1 MKNTSFLLLLT
12 FVGMSACQSNSS
24 TGASDTTQT
33 SPQAAP
39 TPSQD
44 GPTHADSSNI
54 TGPVSVSRGDQVFM
68 AAAADA
74 GMTEV
79 KASQAAQQRASGD
92 RVKQFAAMMITDHTQ
107 AGDKLKAIAQAK
119 NVALPPDVSDAHQK
133 AIDELKQKSGTAFD
147 KAYMKMMVKDHEGA
161 VHDFEQAASQVQD
174 SSLKQFVINTL
185 PTLKMHLDSAK
196 AVEKGL

>member
-1 MKNTSFLLLLT
+1 
-12 FVGMSACQSNSS
+12 
-24 TGASDTTQT
+24 
-33 SPQAAP
+33 
-39 TPSQD
+39 
-44 GPTHADSSNI
+44 
-54 TGPVSVSRGDQVFM
+54 M

-79 KASQAAQQRASGD
+79 KASQAAQQQASGD

-107 AGDKLKAIAQAK
+107 AGDKLKTIAQAK

>member
-1 MKNTSFLLLLT
+1 
-12 FVGMSACQSNSS
+12 
-24 TGASDTTQT
+24 
-33 SPQAAP
+33 
-39 TPSQD
+39 
-44 GPTHADSSNI
+44 
-54 TGPVSVSRGDQVFM
+54 M

-79 KASQAAQQRASGD
+79 KASQVAQQQASGD

-107 AGDKLKAIAQAK
+107 AGDKLKNIAQAK
-119 NVALPPDVSDAHQK
+119 NVSLPPDVSDAHQK
-133 AIDELKQKSGTAFD
+133 AIDELKQKSGAAFD

-161 VHDFEQAASQVQD
+161 VRDFAQAASRVQD
-174 SSLKQFVINTL
+174 SSLKQFAINTL